1 MVGVPYIGLQRM
13 ATVKLQQFYF
23 SRELKLI
30 VATIMGGVPYI
41 MLQRMATVKLQ
52 QFYFSRELR

>member
-1 MVGVPYIGLQRM
+1 MGRVPYIWLQGK

-30 VATIMGGVPYI
+30 VAAIMGAVPYI
-41 MLQRMATVKLQ
+41 LLHIMATVKL
-52 QFYFSRELR
+52 

>member
-1 MVGVPYIGLQRM
+1 VLKSIVATIMGRVPYIWLQVK

-41 MLQRMATVKLQ
+41 RLQVKATVKL
-52 QFYFSRELR
+52 